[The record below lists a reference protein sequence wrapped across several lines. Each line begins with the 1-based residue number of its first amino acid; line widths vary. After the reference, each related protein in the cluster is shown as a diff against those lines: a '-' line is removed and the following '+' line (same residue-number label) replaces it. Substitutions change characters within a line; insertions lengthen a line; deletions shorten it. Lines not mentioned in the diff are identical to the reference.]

1 MKAIN
6 TSPFNNIIYPNFKAK
21 NSLTEKDIY
30 NKCHDKWINIKRA
43 DDNSKV
49 IATEVILYIASFE
62 FLFLQNPDEI
72 IFDCDLLKNK
82 SIHKQKQRGRFLK
95 QLVDIY
101 EIEYHSKYV
110 YKGKVRRCVFSAKRT
125 ENSLKILENPKV
137 FYEREVVKNDC
148 ITSQK
153 SRGTQSN
160 LTGPICR
167 RTIDQ
172 VEEKDLKSLFSSTVN
187 TTAGIKNARA
197 SKAANQNNTPVE
209 PTQEPQKPISQV
221 EIAPKL
227 HEGLSPSQPDANQ
240 MALQQMKLFELK
252 RKIAKTFGVQTAEE
266 LANKTSYIELT
277 DHKLAVKLRE
287 GVKLTDYDKERL
299 RNCIKAVYGENVE
312 IVTSKPK
319 VSQSATNC
327 NQLKTT
333 EEPKLDHTE
342 DILSMV
348 EIGSKTHRQNQVSTV
363 RKNRTSKQEPKNKP
377 ENEEPMTLAL
387 AIPTEQIAAIIPYIP
402 ATPVWDKVRQ
412 ALVNKHGS
420 DLVNVRLKRLEI
432 TEQEGMITFTGPL
445 SNTYLIANNFD
456 LKLMEC
462 SELYG
467 VVFKLIGRCRITG
480 EIEERIIKFW
490 PTTSQ
495 NERN

>member
-1 MKAIN
+1 MKAVN
-6 TSPFNNIIYPNFKAK
+6 TSPINNVIYPNFKPK

-30 NKCHDKWINIKRA
+30 NKCHDKWMNIKRA
-43 DDNSKV
+43 DDTTKV
-49 IATEVILYIASFE
+49 IVAEAILYIASLE

-95 QLVDIY
+95 QLANIY

-125 ENSLKILENPKV
+125 ENSLKILENPKL
-137 FYEREVVKNDC
+137 FYESEVVKNDC
-148 ITSQK
+148 ITGRK

-160 LTGPICR
+160 LTG
-167 RTIDQ
+167 TIYRGTVDQ

-187 TTAGIKNARA
+187 TTAGIKNTRAR
-197 SKAANQNNTPVE
+197 KPANQNNTPIE
-209 PTQEPQKPISQV
+209 PTQESQDSISQV

-227 HEGLSPSQPDANQ
+227 HEGLSPSQPDTKPIAT
-240 MALQQMKLFELK
+240 QQTKLFELK

-287 GVKLTDYDKERL
+287 GVKLTEYDKERL

-312 IVTSKPK
+312 IVTGKPK
-319 VSQSATNC
+319 VSESVTIC
-327 NQLKTT
+327 HQLKSS
-333 EEPKLDHTE
+333 EQSKSDHFT
-342 DILSMV
+342 DISKMV
-348 EIGSKTHRQNQVSTV
+348 EVGSEVQNQ
-363 RKNRTSKQEPKNKP
+363 P

-412 ALVNKHGS
+412 ALVYKHGA
-420 DLVNVRLKRLEI
+420 DLVNVRFKRLEI
-432 TEQEGMITFTGPL
+432 TEQDGIITFTGPL
-445 SNTYLIANNFD
+445 SSTYLIANNFD